1 MNGAQSCDSYP
12 VATIGSQSQPLA
24 AVRWRSVPFG
34 GVRGRKQ
41 TKAKKTNGYFRKPNN
56 PRLYDNVSLTNDNV
70 CRNPQN
76 VSRKR
81 KNVCI
86 YSLCVCRF
94 GGNADGIIIGGHY
107 EADCLI
113 CQAVLALFLRRIH
126 AHAPKNRV
134 PLDRVGNGSAY
145 ENLYSLACT
154 LCMRFYP
161 LGVLWMLL

>member
-12 VATIGSQSQPLA
+12 LAAIGS
-24 AVRWRSVPFG
+24 RSGAFV
-34 GVRGRKQ
+34 GVWGRKP
-41 TKAKKTNGYFRKPNN
+41 KKPNN

-76 VSRKR
+76 VSRKQ

-113 CQAVLALFLRRIH
+113 CQAVLALLLRRIH
-126 AHAPKNRV
+126 AHTQKNRV

-145 ENLYSLACT
+145 ESLYGLACT

-161 LGVLWMLL
+161 LGVL